1 MECRQCGAKLPSEAD
16 FCPLCGT
23 AVRGEAAEASA
34 QDCAA
39 VQEGNLEQ
47 AAAESAKKPQ
57 SLQFGPVVF
66 DGIEAVVGAIFIVAG
81 LSFFAASGIS
91 VDSASFGADFYTY
104 TYGGIQAAVRLL
116 GILARILSVL
126 MVLTG
131 ILIAC
136 CAIGRMFDR
145 RKGGV

>member
-66 DGIEAVVGAIFIVAG
+66 DGI
-81 LSFFAASGIS
+81 
-91 VDSASFGADFYTY
+91 
-104 TYGGIQAAVRLL
+104 
-116 GILARILSVL
+116 
-126 MVLTG
+126 
-131 ILIAC
+131 
-136 CAIGRMFDR
+136 
-145 RKGGV
+145 

>member
-47 AAAESAKKPQ
+47 AAA
-57 SLQFGPVVF
+57 
-66 DGIEAVVGAIFIVAG
+66 
-81 LSFFAASGIS
+81 
-91 VDSASFGADFYTY
+91 
-104 TYGGIQAAVRLL
+104 
-116 GILARILSVL
+116 
-126 MVLTG
+126 
-131 ILIAC
+131 
-136 CAIGRMFDR
+136 
-145 RKGGV
+145 